1 MEGVAAATPDV
12 AADGLEY
19 VDLCAEDELWD
30 GDMDAFDV
38 GEHEVLLVRYGGRYF
53 AYDAICPHQSTSLAD
68 GELTEDGVIIC
79 RAHLW
84 EFRAD
89 GGQGVNPANECLKT
103 FPVKVEGGRVFVGA
117 APDAR

>member
-1 MEGVAAATPDV
+1 MEGVAAA
-12 AADGLEY
+12 AAAAGGVDY

-38 GEHEVLLVRYGGRYF
+38 GENEVLLVRYGGRYF

-79 RAHLW
+79 PAHVW
-84 EFRAD
+84 EFRAE
-89 GGQGVNPANECLKT
+89 GGQGINPANECLKP
-103 FPVKVEGGRVFVGA
+103 FPVKVEVGRVLVGSAPPA
-117 APDAR
+117 A

>member
-1 MEGVAAATPDV
+1 MEGVAAVASA
-12 AADGLEY
+12 AADGIDF
-19 VDLCAEDELWD
+19 VDLCAEHELWD
-30 GDMDAFDV
+30 GDMDVFDV
-38 GEHEVLLVRYGGRYF
+38 GRHEVLLVRYGGRYF

-89 GGQGVNPANECLKT
+89 GGQGINPANECLKT
-103 FPVKVEGGRVFVGA
+103 FPVKVEDGRVYVGTE
-117 APDAR
+117 PDAA

>member
-1 MEGVAAATPDV
+1 MEGVAAAATV
-12 AADGLEY
+12 AADGIDY

-38 GEHEVLLVRYGGRYF
+38 GEREVLLVRYGGSYF

-79 RAHLW
+79 QAHLW
-84 EFRAD
+84 EFRAE
-89 GGQGVNPANECLKT
+89 GGQGINPANECLKR
-103 FPVKVEGGRVFVGA
+103 FPVKVEDGRVFVGSE
-117 APDAR
+117 PDAG

>member
-1 MEGVAAATPDV
+1 MEGVAAT
-12 AADGLEY
+12 AAAEAGGIDF

-30 GDMDAFDV
+30 GDMDSFDV
-38 GEHEVLLVRYGGRYF
+38 GRHEVLLVRYGGRYY

-79 RAHLW
+79 GAHLW

-89 GGQGVNPANECLKT
+89 SGQGINPANECLKT
-103 FPVKVEGGRVFVGA
+103 FPVKVEDGRVFVGA
-117 APDAR
+117 EPDAT

>member
-1 MEGVAAATPDV
+1 MEGVAAAAT
-12 AADGLEY
+12 AAAIDIDY

-38 GEHEVLLVRYGGRYF
+38 GEREVLLVRYGGRYF
-53 AYDAICPHQSTSLAD
+53 AYDGICPHQSTSLAD
-68 GELTEDGVIIC
+68 AELTEDGVIIC

-89 GGQGVNPANECLKT
+89 GGQGVNPANECLQT
-103 FPVKVEGGRVFVGA
+103 FPVKVEDGRVFVGSEPGA
-117 APDAR
+117 A